1 MRAKSNCKSGL
12 IIYRL
17 VEMRRT
23 REHRLSESE
32 VEKNIIGVIGSL
44 DSYELPDSK
53 GYSSMTRYLLG
64 VTDEY
69 RQQMRNEV
77 LATTPE
83 DFVKFA
89 DILDGVRDHG
99 QIVVLGS
106 QAAIEAAN
114 KEMGGVFAV
123 TKVL

>member
-1 MRAKSNCKSGL
+1 M
-12 IIYRL
+12 
-17 VEMRRT
+17 
-23 REHRLSESE
+23 
-32 VEKNIIGVIGSL
+32 IGSL

-77 LATTPE
+77 LATTPK